1 MSVPLI
7 AVVGDPELYA
17 AIIASPDLSS
27 LDDHLSSV
35 DDLLELHGDD
45 LDALDAIVVGTYAW
59 RSAATP
65 VGLRFLCDCPVL
77 VLGGDTVSLDV
88 IREVVGIDPHKTTI
102 DAPVFMDAVQTL
114 APGDTIP
121 QPAPLYVADLDGVTA
136 PSVQP
141 PVTYPPPAAPDDGLS
156 LITEA
161 TPAQSPAA
169 LDTGVPTSPLVEV
182 AAWADVGDFFLT
194 PDEPQPGIS
203 TEPPLASIPRFPV
216 RKGEC
221 LTIAS
226 WSSKGGVG
234 KTAMAVNLAGAIT
247 RMTDLSVCVVD
258 LDVEDPNV
266 GSRLNIF
273 KPTATEVLDLPTLSP
288 DTIRPMLAHD
298 ELTNVY
304 AVLGPRQGTGEAAMY
319 RLSPGNYDRIH
330 RVLVQMFDVVI
341 LDCPLGLNA
350 PLAGDFAL
358 QRAGILL
365 AVTDTER
372 STVKGLGKALR
383 EVFEERHYPREAVG
397 LIINQQVGKKNAM
410 PRGEMLDMLQR
421 LPVLAEI
428 MDDRDAFVG
437 SANKGSLLVNR
448 FGPEGDTMRQKFA
461 EILHHLLPNVEITED
476 RPAATSKAGKK
487 LRSLF
492 RSAQ

>member
-1 MSVPLI
+1 MSSLPLI
-7 AVVGDPELYA
+7 AVVGDPDLYN
-17 AIIASPDLSS
+17 AIIESPDLSG
-27 LDDHLSSV
+27 LDNHLASV
-35 DDLLELHGDD
+35 DDLLALNGDD
-45 LDALDAIVVGTYAW
+45 LDVLDAVVIGPLAW
-59 RSAATP
+59 RSATTQA
-65 VGLRFLCDCPVL
+65 GLRFLCDCPIVASN
-77 VLGGDTVSLDV
+77 GDDLSLDALRSMLGISLTDDPLAISTSLSLPGSSV
-88 IREVVGIDPHKTTI
+88 ISSTGLQPDINIPSAEVTEPN
-102 DAPVFMDAVQTL
+102 P
-114 APGDTIP
+114 APGD
-121 QPAPLYVADLDGVTA
+121 QLVDFDDGV
-136 PSVQP
+136 PSSSLDEL
-141 PVTYPPPAAPDDGLS
+141 TDEADTFWPAED
-156 LITEA
+156 EN
-161 TPAQSPAA
+161 
-169 LDTGVPTSPLVEV
+169 E
-182 AAWADVGDFFLT
+182 LT
-194 PDEPQPGIS
+194 PI
-203 TEPPLASIPRFPV
+203 EPPLASVPRFST

-266 GSRLNIF
+266 GSRLNVF
-273 KPTATEVLDLPTLSP
+273 KPTATEILDMASLTP
-288 DTIRPMLAHD
+288 DTLRPMLAFD
-298 ELTNVY
+298 SLTNIY
-304 AVLGPRQGTGEAAMY
+304 AVLGPRQGTGDAAMH

-358 QRAGILL
+358 QRAGILM

-372 STVKGLGKALR
+372 STVKGLSKVLR
-383 EVFEERHYPREAVG
+383 EVFEQRHYPRDAVG
-397 LIINQQVGKKNAM
+397 LVINQQVGKKNAM

-448 FGPEGDTMRQKFA
+448 FGPEGDSIRKKFA
-461 EILHHLLPNVEITED
+461 EILRHIMPDVELTED
-476 RPAATSKAGKK
+476 RPAGGDKAGKR
-487 LRSLF
+487 LLSIF
-492 RSAQ
+492 RGAK